1 MPYDKKL
8 EERLN
13 KLVAGRRDFYAQ
25 KMFGGVGFL
34 LRGNMCFGIF
44 KEYLIIR
51 VGEPAAEKVLKKK
64 GTKPFDITGRA
75 MKGWAMVGP
84 AATKTDTALKQWVA
98 LATDFV
104 SQLPRK

>member
-1 MPYDKKL
+1 MSYDKKL

-34 LRGNMCFGIF
+34 LRGNMCFGIY

-51 VGEPAAEKVLKKK
+51 VGEIAAQKALKKT

-75 MKGWAMVGP
+75 MKGWVMVGP
-84 AATKTDTALKQWVA
+84 ARMKTDTTLKQWVA

-104 SQLPRK
+104 AQLPRK